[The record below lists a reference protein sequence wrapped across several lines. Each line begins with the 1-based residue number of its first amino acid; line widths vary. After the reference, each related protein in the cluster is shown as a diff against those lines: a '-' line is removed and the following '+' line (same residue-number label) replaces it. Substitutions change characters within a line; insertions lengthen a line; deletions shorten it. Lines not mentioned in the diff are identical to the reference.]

1 MLTKLKG
8 LSKQMK
14 IAIGVGLAGL
24 AALGIGVAAWQ
35 PWNTAEPVENQDP
48 PPQQQVQAPQE
59 KPEKGPTL
67 EVGSE
72 EIPCSVYTA
81 ADGWTL
87 SVPEGWEAANLGDN
101 GIVFSSGDGAQL
113 SVLAAGDS
121 GGFDGEFV
129 NLSTLTGDERT
140 LLFYTGAGQKSY
152 YIYGDAKAAD
162 WNQYSKLFAAMA
174 RTLTLPGEDS
184 APFAESFVLPQEPD
198 WQETEGMTVLF
209 LDKDGF
215 VLDEKI
221 QDAVEEYMRSWP
233 VEDRTSYTGQYRM
246 NRIVW
251 AGSFAGLAKA
261 GGSAA
266 EGYIDVFRADVQYRT
281 AEGAA
286 IDGVE
291 IVDGWAS
298 REGGVYLAVFHDG
311 GSVEKTLWRVWDN
324 TAGWPTL
331 AAELAQ

>member
-1 MLTKLKG
+1 MLTKWKG
-8 LSKQMK
+8 LSKQVK
-14 IAIGVGLAGL
+14 IALGAGLACL

-35 PWNTAEPVENQDP
+35 PWNQKEPTEDLAP
-48 PPQQQVQAPQE
+48 PPQQQEQIPQE
-59 KPEKGPTL
+59 KTEKGPTL
-67 EVGSE
+67 KVGSE

-101 GIVFSSGDGAQL
+101 GVVFSSTDGAQL
-113 SVLAAGDS
+113 SVLAAEGS
-121 GGFDGEFV
+121 GGFGGDFV
-129 NLSTLTGDERT
+129 SLSTLTGDERT
-140 LLFYTGAGQKSY
+140 LLFYTGTDQKSY
-152 YIYGDAKAAD
+152 YVYGDAKAAD

-174 RTLTLPGEDS
+174 RTLTLPGGAD

-198 WQETEGMTVLF
+198 WQETEGLTVLF

-215 VLDEKI
+215 VLDEKV
-221 QDAVEEYMRSWP
+221 QEAVEEYMRSWP
-233 VEDRTSYTGQYRM
+233 VEDRTDYTGQYRV
-246 NRIVW
+246 NRVVW

-261 GGSAA
+261 GENAA
-266 EGYIDVFRADVQYRT
+266 EGYVDVFRADVQYRT

-286 IDGVE
+286 IEGVE

-324 TAGWPTL
+324 AAGWPAL
-331 AAELAQ
+331 AAELV

>member
-1 MLTKLKG
+1 MLTKWKG
-8 LSKQMK
+8 LSKQVK
-14 IAIGVGLAGL
+14 IALGAGLACL

-35 PWNTAEPVENQDP
+35 PWNQKEPAEDLAP
-48 PPQQQVQAPQE
+48 PPQQQEQIPQE
-59 KPEKGPTL
+59 KTEKGPTL
-67 EVGSE
+67 KVGSE

-101 GIVFSSGDGAQL
+101 GVVFSSTDGAQL
-113 SVLAAGDS
+113 SVLAAEGS
-121 GGFDGEFV
+121 GGFGGDFV

-140 LLFYTGAGQKSY
+140 LLFYTGTDQKSY
-152 YIYGDAKAAD
+152 YVYGDAKAAD
-162 WNQYSKLFAAMA
+162 WNQYSKLFTAMA
-174 RTLTLPGEDS
+174 RTLTLPGGAD

-198 WQETEGMTVLF
+198 WQETEGLTVLF

-215 VLDEKI
+215 VLDEKV
-221 QDAVEEYMRSWP
+221 QEAVEEYMRSWP
-233 VEDRTSYTGQYRM
+233 VEDRTDYTGQYRV
-246 NRIVW
+246 NRVVW

-261 GGSAA
+261 GENAA
-266 EGYIDVFRADVQYRT
+266 EGYVDIFRADVQYRT

-286 IDGVE
+286 NEGVE

-324 TAGWPTL
+324 AAGWPAL
-331 AAELAQ
+331 AAELV